1 MPLDT
6 NSESSIPPTP
16 LYEDM
21 YDVCVVGG
29 GPAGLAAA
37 IHAKMAG
44 LHVCLFEMKSDVID
58 KACGEGLMP
67 SAVQELRLL
76 GIDTSRIPSH
86 PFMGIRYIDGNQMA
100 EGRFGLHT
108 LAGLATGLG
117 VRRLALHEALLRRCA
132 ELKIDIRQQKITHM
146 QQHHDF
152 VEIEDI
158 QCRYLIGADGL
169 HSPIR
174 KRFQL
179 DLPCKRPPRIGIRQ
193 HYQIS
198 PWSDYV
204 EVYWSEHGECYVTPV
219 GKSEVGVAMLVYKEK
234 LPPRIHGDN
243 DTTISSFEQM
253 LQWYPQLA
261 SRLQNKPTTSTIRG
275 SGTFEQRVSTPI
287 SHRVL
292 LVGDAAGY
300 LDPITGEGIRLGL
313 ASARLAVE
321 NIIHN
326 TPQKYPKDH
335 KRLLRPYWILTDGLL
350 WIRRYKFTRMLM
362 LPFLRFVP
370 YAFSGIVS
378 LLGK

>member
-1 MPLDT
+1 MPLDR
-6 NSESSIPPTP
+6 NSESSIRPNP

-67 SAVQELRLL
+67 SAVEELRLL
-76 GIDTSRIPSH
+76 GIDTSCIPSH

-100 EGRFGLHT
+100 EGTFGLSDI
-108 LAGLATGLG
+108 GTGLG
-117 VRRLALHEALLRRCA
+117 VRRLALHETLLRRCA
-132 ELKIDIRQQKITHM
+132 ELEIHIRQQKTTHIL
-146 QQHHDF
+146 QHDDF
-152 VEIEDI
+152 VEVEDI

-179 DLPCKRPPRIGIRQ
+179 DLPSKRPSRIGIRQ

-204 EVYWSEHGECYVTPV
+204 EVYWSEYGECYVTPV
-219 GKSEVGVAMLVYKEK
+219 GESEVGVAMLVYKEK
-234 LPPRIHGDN
+234 LPPRIHGEN
-243 DTTISSFEQM
+243 DTTISSFDQM

-261 SRLQNKPTTSTIRG
+261 SRLQNATTTSTIRG
-275 SGTFEQRVSTPI
+275 AGTFEQRVSTPI
-287 SHRVL
+287 FHRIF

-313 ASARLAVE
+313 ASARLAIE

-326 TPQKYPKDH
+326 TPAKYQKDH
-335 KRLLRPYWILTDGLL
+335 KRLLTPYWVLTDGLL